1 MLDNLYL
8 AERTAS
14 DGFFRGERLFEYPK
28 HREGI
33 EHTFR
38 PTPGVRWRLPFCH
51 HPPFLAA
58 PQHYN
63 TDGMERLLPL
73 LARGGARAMFSGHEH
88 NFQHSRHDGVDYFVS
103 GAGSKLRKGALDR
116 FGAAHTVSWSDHAH
130 FLLVTIEGSTM
141 RLRAIGD
148 LGDSGV
154 QDLPRYSR
162 AGQPVTGAI
171 VITIER

>member
-1 MLDNLYL
+1 MDR
-8 AERTAS
+8 AHISTGTRRTVAAA
-14 DGFFRGERLFEYPK
+14 F
-28 HREGI
+28 
-33 EHTFR
+33 
-38 PTPGVRWRLPFCH
+38 LPS
-51 HPPFLAA
+51 PAVLGGSAA
-58 PQHYN
+58 LH

-103 GAGSKLRKGALDR
+103 GAGSKLRKGALDW

-141 RLRAIGD
+141 RVRAIGD

-154 QDLPRYSR
+154 QDPPRYSR
-162 AGQPVTGAI
+162 AGQPVTGDI
-171 VITIER
+171 VIPIER